1 MRKKLNKKGFT
12 LVEIIGVVAI
22 LGIVSVVGLVSVNSI
37 IQKGKKEHYVAA
49 EKNLKITAE
58 SYAQANRDYLPKNVG
73 EMKKVTLRTLVEN
86 NYMEPIKDYHDKNCD
101 LDNSYV
107 QIFKYSKNGYSYL
120 AYLDCPDFKNKEE
133 NNALVPSISIDMTA
147 NESNIKK
154 TKSTVKI
161 TDSNKILSYTVTI
174 YKYDEE
180 VYTTGN
186 IEANYDTEVTKTID
200 ISKYTPG
207 KIKTVVRATNIYG
220 NQSTKTMTKTYA
232 DKQKPTCIVK
242 DIDKTRG
249 NDDWI
254 KTGDRK
260 ITVECND
267 GEEGSGC
274 EREEYTKTFKTDM
287 KYGYIT
293 IKDKA
298 GNSEDC
304 RVDVFIDR
312 TAPSC
317 TITDTG
323 TKGTNN
329 WYITN
334 STITLN
340 PVDAMSGIRNKS
352 LQTATTLGTYNQVG
366 SSIQYETKGQT
377 WYGFVEDYAGNT
389 ANCVSNNV
397 KVDTTA
403 PTAPTGGTIVVSGSS
418 TDATLGAVGNSTDNT
433 SGVKEYRYYV
443 KNESGTPANT
453 DANFTTSRGFKRSC
467 GTSYYG
473 YAIAVDNAGNKSTVH
488 FIGSTSDGP
497 NQYSAWGACSVNCG
511 GGTQTRTNSC
521 ALVTSELSQECNKQD
536 CCSQVYYKDGGSC
549 TKTCG
554 GGTRNQLAY
563 SSYETSMRCPNSDLD
578 SGGSECEQQDCCSSV
593 RYVDGGSCTP
603 SCGDGSY
610 NRLAYSNYNGQR
622 CSAQDLGSGGSY
634 CTLGSCTIPVNA
646 TKYVG
651 CDSYYITSCTGG
663 TCSYS
668 QKNGSSSSGTVSQS
682 SLADS
687 KPGDCVKVA
696 KTKCNANLNSCSG
709 SKVYFGIT
717 NDEAC
722 AMKSLSTGCTK
733 SKTSNYKFNA
743 TYGGVGSSC
752 SFSINFEGVYIF
764 NGVEHNKISW
774 KTVREETGKYCT
786 DAWCVTC

>member
-37 IQKGKKEHYVAA
+37 IQKGKQEHYVAA

-58 SYAQANRDYLPKNVG
+58 SYAQANREYLPKNVG
-73 EMKKVTLRTLVEN
+73 EMTKVKLRVLVEN

-101 LDNSYV
+101 LDKSYV

-120 AYLDCPDFKNKEE
+120 AYLDCPDYKNIEQ
-133 NNALVPSISIDMTA
+133 NNELVPDIEITMTE
-147 NESNIKK
+147 NKNNIKK
-154 TKSTVKI
+154 TKSKVKI
-161 TDSNKILSYTVTI
+161 TDENKLLSYTVTI

-186 IEANYDTEVTKTID
+186 IEANFDTEVTKEID

-220 NQSTKTMTKTYA
+220 NQSTASKSETYA

-242 DIDKTRG
+242 TEDKTRG

-254 KTGDRK
+254 RTGNRK
-260 ITVECND
+260 ITVGCND

-274 EREEYTKTFKTDM
+274 EREEYTQTFKTDM

-298 GNSEDC
+298 GNPEQC

-317 TITDTG
+317 SITDTG
-323 TKGTNN
+323 TKGTNG

-340 PVDAMSGIRNKS
+340 QVDAMSGIRNRS
-352 LQTATTLGTYNQVG
+352 LQTGSTLGSYNQIA
-366 SSIQYETKGQT
+366 SATQYETKGQV
-377 WYGFVEDYAGNT
+377 WYGFVQDYAGNT
-389 ANCVSNNV
+389 ANCVSTNV

-403 PTAPTGGTIVVSGSS
+403 PTAPSGGSIIVSGSS
-418 TDATLGAVGNSTDNT
+418 KDATLGAVSNSYDAT
-433 SGVKEYRYYV
+433 SGVKEYRYLV
-443 KNESGTPANT
+443 KNASGTPANT
-453 DANFTTSRGFKRSC
+453 DNKFTTSRAFTRAC

-473 YAIAVDNAGNKSTVH
+473 YAIAVDNAGNKSAVH

-497 NQYSAWGACSVNCG
+497 NQYSAWGECSVKCG

-521 ALVTSELSQECNKQD
+521 ALVTTGLSQECNKQD
-536 CCSQVYYKDGGSC
+536 CCSSIYYQDGANC
-549 TKTCG
+549 TAKCG
-554 GGTRNQLAY
+554 GGTRNRLAY
-563 SSYETSMRCPNSDLD
+563 SNYNGQRCEKHDVS
-578 SGGSECEQQDCCSSV
+578 SGGTACNTYGCCDSV
-593 RYVDGGSCTP
+593 YYIDGGRCSP

-622 CSAQDLGSGGSY
+622 CTANDLDSGGSY
-634 CTLGSCTIPVNA
+634 CTNGSCTVNVNE

-668 QKNGSSSSGTVSQS
+668 SKNGSSSSGTVSQS
-682 SLADS
+682 SLSDS
-687 KPGDCVKVA
+687 KPGDCVQVA

-709 SKVYFGIT
+709 SKAYYSIT
-717 NDEAC
+717 NDPAC
-722 AMKSLSTGCTK
+722 AMQSLSTGCTK
-733 SKTSNYKFNA
+733 SKTNSYKFNA
-743 TYGGVGSSC
+743 TFGAAESSC
-752 SFSINFEGVYIF
+752 SFNIKFEGVYIY

-774 KTVREETGKYCT
+774 KTVRKETGKYCT